1 MVDENSGYCN
11 IIPARD
17 PKQCEGSRRIKHFNV
32 DGDAVDDDGH
42 VDEDGEDI
50 FFAEGKTRQA
60 NDDEDEDDDDD
71 AEDDDDDCDF
81 DDDDD
86 DDDDDYDDDDD
97 DDDGDDGDDDEE
109 EDDDGDNN
117 SERFDEFKINK

>member
-71 AEDDDDDCDF
+71 A
-81 DDDDD
+81 
-86 DDDDDYDDDDD
+86 DDDYDDDDD